1 MESKIVK
8 HHVSKEPSHAITD
21 AFSPMIYHNINFK
34 TIVNL
39 WKNYTNVVVYY
50 MCLYLMLVLKAQKH
64 NSSKF

>member
-50 MCLYLMLVLKAQKH
+50 IYL
-64 NSSKF
+64 